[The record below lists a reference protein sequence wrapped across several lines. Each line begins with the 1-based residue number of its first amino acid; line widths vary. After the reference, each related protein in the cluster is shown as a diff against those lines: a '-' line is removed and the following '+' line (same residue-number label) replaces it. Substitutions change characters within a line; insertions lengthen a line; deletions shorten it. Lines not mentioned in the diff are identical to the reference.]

1 MMMLVPLVA
10 LVLGVLAVFLTKME
24 PLRGVT
30 ASYLAVACIAGL
42 DTMCGGYRSGLE
54 QKFRNDV
61 FITGFISNT
70 LIAFFLA
77 WLGDTIGVNLYL
89 VAALVLGQRIFVNL
103 SVIRRILLTRAQ
115 DSVARRRQKREQ
127 AAQAQATNT
136 QS

>member
-1 MMMLVPLVA
+1 MMLVPLAA

>member
-1 MMMLVPLVA
+1 MLVPLAA

>member
-1 MMMLVPLVA
+1 MMLVPLVA

>member
-1 MMMLVPLVA
+1 MMMLVPLAA